1 MINYDIVV
9 SIRHTII
16 HIRYIERIGFPTRS
30 LSLYFVQQKQK
41 LMQHFVFIFFFR
53 KNQPYN
59 PYDLYHHTQPVQPIA
74 QAPTP
79 PSPMVGSNWNLFSST
94 PPSAPSAVPVLAV
107 PNLSTSPHLKYVF
120 SMLPIKSSISAGFIP
135 FIHLSFDILF
145 FVHYSDSSNASQN
158 HSVEPSP
165 TLTTLSPSTAPT
177 PQPIDKVDTDIV
189 KSEPIGEI
197 SEINENLECFQ
208 DAQMGGVG
216 IALEHGSV
224 LIECA
229 KHEMHA
235 TSSLRKPNRKN
246 PTRITLIFYQHRN
259 LNRHRHGIEEWE
271 EKMRLKRL
279 GIPMPPIEES
289 KIEAPSSRNS
299 SSNNKSGTATA
310 NKPKSRPRKP
320 RTKTD
325 KDKKANNKTSPASEA
340 IVKEESN
347 QI

>member
-1 MINYDIVV
+1 M
-9 SIRHTII
+9 
-16 HIRYIERIGFPTRS
+16 
-30 LSLYFVQQKQK
+30 
-41 LMQHFVFIFFFR
+41 
-53 KNQPYN
+53 
-59 PYDLYHHTQPVQPIA
+59 
-74 QAPTP
+74 
-79 PSPMVGSNWNLFSST
+79 
-94 PPSAPSAVPVLAV
+94 
-107 PNLSTSPHLKYVF
+107 
-120 SMLPIKSSISAGFIP
+120 
-135 FIHLSFDILF
+135 
-145 FVHYSDSSNASQN
+145 
-158 HSVEPSP
+158 
-165 TLTTLSPSTAPT
+165 TTLSPTTAPT
-177 PQPIDKVDTDIV
+177 PQPIEKPDTDII

-197 SEINENLECFQ
+197 SEINDNLECFQ

-279 GIPMPPIEES
+279 GITMPPVEEA
-289 KIEAPSSRNS
+289 KIEAPSSRTNNS
-299 SSNNKSGTATA
+299 GNGNKNGTNTA

-320 RTKTD
+320 RTKAD
-325 KDKKANNKTSPASEA
+325 KDKKTNKTSITTES

-347 QI
+347 PI